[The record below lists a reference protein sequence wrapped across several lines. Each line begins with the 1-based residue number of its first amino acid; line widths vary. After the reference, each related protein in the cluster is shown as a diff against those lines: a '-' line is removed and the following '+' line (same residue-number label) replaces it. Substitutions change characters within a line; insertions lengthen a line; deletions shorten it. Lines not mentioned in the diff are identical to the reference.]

1 MKLSKDTIR
10 ILVGLALLAG
20 IAAIVYATGGFERT
34 DRRASTQYSPT
45 PSVLPNYGSA
55 KLPIPP
61 PGLLA
66 DTITLLPLK
75 FSSPPVY
82 STSTLK
88 LSGSIVYKYKDDIR
102 SASLL
107 MGEREVPIG
116 IVSYRE
122 GWEADLTG
130 IFIEGLNRF
139 AVKVIFSDG
148 SMRTWDHEIYLYG
161 QKTNDSRATLT
172 ISWLEQPVRLY
183 AYGVFP
189 RQKANDAVKLYGD
202 LSTDMY
208 AIYKVG
214 TVRGGQF
221 DGQSLLHFSGGLC
234 EGPGCTSNS
243 YRILKNSAT
252 GEITFL
258 YRHSDPFDPRES
270 FLFDILLPHV
280 FIPELQL
287 PNEFSVK
294 GITLKSFEQYF
305 RGGDSWFFSK
315 ELAPI
320 ATHAQYGTVYTTVVR
335 AGEEYRRAENAFYL
349 RTPDSRIQAYRFEV
363 PFMRDDRIPEIVWS
377 DNSVN
382 TSDYIYADQSGGC
395 GPENIYAV
403 RPEEE
408 VKSGERL
415 AVGGTTGT
423 GDAIYLLK
431 DGNDPELK
439 ALFDNRQ
446 SYRSSEE
453 AAQSYESFLASRPL
467 FYWKDPFG
475 RWIRFAR
482 ADVLPAVECGKPVI
496 YLYPPKETDARV
508 FVGLKGPMTASEPAH
523 GSAGWSVVARPDGF
537 VVNKSDGKTY
547 PNLYWEGFGV
557 NYEAPKQGFV
567 VEGAKVDAWLSETLR
582 KIGFTQRENAEFR
595 EFWTPRLPSSGLVF
609 ITFVPQ
615 FYFDRDAPL
624 RITPKPD
631 TVSRIFMEWKPLSAP
646 LDVEPLVLPRIIRR
660 GFTVVEWGGALH

>member
-1 MKLSKDTIR
+1 MKFSKETIR
-10 ILVGLALLAG
+10 IIVGLALLAAL
-20 IAAIVYATGGFERT
+20 AAVVYAAGGFERT

-61 PGLLA
+61 PGQLA
-66 DTITLLPLK
+66 DTITSLPLK
-75 FSSPPVY
+75 FSPPPIY

-88 LSGSIVYKYKDDIR
+88 LTGSVVYKYKDDIR

-107 MGEREVPIG
+107 MGEREVLIG
-116 IVSYRE
+116 FISYRE

-139 AVKVIFSDG
+139 TVKVIFSDG
-148 SMRTWDHEIYLYG
+148 STRTWDHEIYLYG

-183 AYGVFP
+183 AYGVLP

-202 LSTDMY
+202 LNADMY

-221 DGQSLLHFSGGLC
+221 DGQSLLHFAGGLC

-252 GEITFL
+252 GEIAFL

-270 FLFDILLPHV
+270 FLFDVLLPHV
-280 FIPELQL
+280 FIPDLKL
-287 PNEFSVK
+287 PDEFTVN
-294 GITLKSFEQYF
+294 GTTLKTFQQYWM
-305 RGGDSWFFSK
+305 GGDSWFFLK
-315 ELAPI
+315 ELIPI
-320 ATHAQYGTVYTTVVR
+320 AHQEQYGTVYTTVVR
-335 AGEEYRRAENAFYL
+335 AGEEYRRSENALYL
-349 RTPDSRIQAYRFEV
+349 RTPDSRIKAYRFDV
-363 PFMRDDRIPEIVWS
+363 PFMRDDRIPELTWS
-377 DNSVN
+377 DGTSN
-382 TSDYIYADQSGGC
+382 TVDYIYADQSGGC

-403 RPEEE
+403 RPEAI
-408 VKSGERL
+408 VKSAERL
-415 AVGGTTGT
+415 RVGGTASN
-423 GDAIYLLK
+423 GDMIYVLK
-431 DGNDPELK
+431 DGNDAELK
-439 ALFDNRQ
+439 ELFENRQ
-446 SYRSSEE
+446 SYRSVEE
-453 AAQSYESFLASRPL
+453 AAPSYEAFLASRPL

-482 ADVLPAVECGKPVI
+482 ADVLPEVECGKPVI
-496 YLYPPKETDARV
+496 YLYPPKETDAKV
-508 FVGLKGPMTASEPAH
+508 FVGLKGPMTKSEPAH
-523 GSAGWSVVARPDGF
+523 GSTGWSVVARPDGY
-537 VVNKSDGKTY
+537 VVNKPDGKIY

-557 NYEAPKQGFV
+557 NYEIPKNGFV
-567 VEGAKVDAWLSETLR
+567 VEGAKVDAWLAETLGQ
-582 KIGFTQRENAEFR
+582 IGFTERENAEFR
-595 EFWTPRLPSSGLVF
+595 EFWTPRLPSSGWVF

-631 TVSRIFMEWKPLSAP
+631 AVTRIFMEWKPLNTPVTVQP
-646 LDVEPLVLPRIIRR
+646 LQLPKIIRR